1 MKKMATT
8 EKRYTLAT
16 RNVTLEELIVTGIV
30 IALMIVWAC
39 FTDDKR
45 LLFIPLF
52 FLVVCICILISLL
65 FKWLT
70 EPKIA
75 IQADCNG
82 IYFYYR
88 KNKEIFVKYNDI
100 VSVSHSGLRNKYGKI
115 VIKTNDSEYKSI
127 ETEQRD
133 DVLFSTIEHLWK
145 TEDKEEYLI
154 RNKIKKK

>member
-1 MKKMATT
+1 MKKEIIT

-16 RNVTLEELIVTGIV
+16 RNITLEKLIVTGGV

-39 FTDDKR
+39 FTEDKR

-52 FLVVCICILISLL
+52 FLIVCVCIFISLM

-75 IQADCNG
+75 IEADCNG

-88 KNKEIFVKYNDI
+88 KHKEIFVKYNDI
-100 VSVSHSGLRNKYGKI
+100 VNVSHSGLRNIYGRI
-115 VIKTNDSEYKSI
+115 VITTKDNKYKSI

-133 DVLFSTIEHLWK
+133 DVLFNKIKNLVEA
-145 TEDKEEYLI
+145 EDKEKYLI
-154 RNKIKKK
+154 HIEIKKK

>member
-1 MKKMATT
+1 MEKKVTS

-16 RNVTLEELIVTGIV
+16 RNVTLEQLIVTGGV

-39 FTDDKR
+39 FTSDKR

-52 FLVVCICILISLL
+52 FLVVCVCIFILLL
-65 FKWLT
+65 FRWLT

-88 KNKEIFVKYNDI
+88 KKKEIFVNYNDI
-100 VSVSHSGLRNKYGKI
+100 VNVSHFGLRDKYGKI

-133 DVLFSTIEHLWK
+133 DVLFNNIKSLLQA
-145 TEDKEEYLI
+145 EDKEKYLMRI
-154 RNKIKKK
+154 ERKKK